1 MASETFAISPC
12 TPDDLDAMVGVYER
26 AFADDYFFSFAFP
39 RSSSAAIEDKQRW
52 LRARFLATFSHSNI
66 RNVKVIESSSGRI
79 VAWARWGFPYTLS
92 DDDLKASEA
101 AGQQQQ
107 AWPLGSSVELC
118 EAMFGGWDR
127 MREVYLKKDD
137 MYGTVYLSTYLTKP
151 NLCFLG
157 LLNSWL
163 IDECDSRVFAMCR
176 SGVSEEGPREDVTEA
191 WA

>member
-1 MASETFAISPC
+1 MASETFALSPC

-52 LRARFLATFSHSNI
+52 LRARFLATFSHPNM
-66 RNVKVIESSSGRI
+66 RNVKVVESSSGRI
-79 VAWARWGFPYTLS
+79 VAWARWGVPYTLS
-92 DDDLKASEA
+92 DDDLEA
-101 AGQQQQ
+101 VGQQQQQ

-118 EAMFGGWDR
+118 EAMFGGLDR

-137 MYGTVYLSTYLTKP
+137 MYGTVYLSTSLTNP
-151 NLCFLG
+151 NLFLPG
-157 LLNSWL
+157 LLNSWM
-163 IDECDSRVFAMCR
+163 INACDSRVFAMCR
-176 SGVSEEGPREDVTEA
+176 SGVPEEGAREDITEA